1 MDACELYREIYGA
14 APDTSSADFRLFCLA
29 LYLCSKTRNK
39 NATPEHKEKIIKKTR
54 ALKNTSKRL
63 GHMQIETTSNLKH
76 EIIKKESTRQTLAAD
91 MDQFLKQGNQITVVP
106 GFTTVSRPQSV
117 EEKRL
122 ASAPKSIR
130 TVAFVLKRH
139 KGRAEA

>member
-1 MDACELYREIYGA
+1 
-14 APDTSSADFRLFCLA
+14 
-29 LYLCSKTRNK
+29 
-39 NATPEHKEKIIKKTR
+39 
-54 ALKNTSKRL
+54 
-63 GHMQIETTSNLKH
+63 MQIETTSNLKH